1 MPKQVAP
8 PRFLRISEVVDR
20 IGVSR
25 PTIYRWVAA
34 GEFPKQIQLGA
45 NSVVWLES
53 SVTEWMEKQI
63 RGA

>member
-63 RGA
+63 KNA